1 MYVNW
6 LTYKKGKKTNSK
18 PIYLDH
24 AASTPVDP
32 RVAEVVMKAM
42 TTGHGNPHSR
52 THTYGSDAAKDISK
66 ARSIIS
72 GILDASPEEVVFT
85 SGATEANNLAILG
98 LADHLKS
105 EGKTHIV
112 STAIEHKAVLEP
124 LAYLEKHGFDVTL
137 VPPTKEGYVDAN
149 AIANAL
155 TENTGLV
162 SVMHVNNETGVIQ
175 PIDDIATLLQ
185 DHDTFLHTDAAQSFG
200 KIFNTLNNERIDLVS
215 ASGHKIGAPMGVGFL
230 LTRRRGY
237 NKVPLKPL
245 QFGGSQERG
254 LRGGTVAAPLVA
266 GIGLAAKL
274 GKQEQEERSQKCE
287 SFKKEVTSFI
297 SSIGGFINTGNTSVM
312 PNIVSFRVP
321 GLDADAALL
330 LLKDEIAASTG
341 SACTSATVEPSHVLA
356 AMGLTNTE
364 THETMRWSWSHESNM
379 PQWDKIMT
387 IASASA
393 LN

>member
-1 MYVNW
+1 MYVNQ
-6 LTYKKGKKTNSK
+6 LTYKKGKKTNRK

-32 RVAEVVMKAM
+32 RVAEVVMEAM

-52 THTYGSDAAKDISK
+52 THAYGSNAAKDVSK

-98 LADHLKS
+98 LAEHLKS

-124 LAYLEKHGFDVTL
+124 LAHLEEHGFNVTL
-137 VPPTKEGYVDAN
+137 VPPNSEGYIDAN
-149 AIANAL
+149 AVADAL
-155 TENTGLV
+155 TEKTGLV
-162 SVMHVNNETGVIQ
+162 SIMHVNNETGVIQ

-185 DHDTFLHTDAAQSFG
+185 DHDAFLHTDAAQSFG
-200 KIFNTLNNERIDLVS
+200 KIFNTLHKKRIDLIS

-237 NKVPLKPL
+237 HKIPLTPL
-245 QFGGSQERG
+245 QLGGSQERG

-266 GIGLAAKL
+266 GIGFAAELA
-274 GKQEQEERSQKCE
+274 KQEQKERTQKCE
-287 SFKKEVTSFI
+287 ALKEEVASFI
-297 SSIGGFINTGNTSVM
+297 NSIGGVINTGNAPVM
-312 PNIVSFRVP
+312 PNMVSFRVP

-341 SACTSATVEPSHVLA
+341 SACTSATVEPSHVLN

-364 THETMRWSWSHESNM
+364 AHETMRWSWSHQSNV
-379 PQWDKIMT
+379 PEWENTKNLLSLT
-387 IASASA
+387 ASD
-393 LN
+393 

>member
-1 MYVNW
+1 MYVNQI
-6 LTYKKGKKTNSK
+6 TYKKDKKTNSK

-32 RVAEVVMKAM
+32 RVVEVVAEAM

-52 THTYGSDAAKDISK
+52 THSYGSNAAKDVSK

-98 LADHLKS
+98 LAENLKR

-124 LAYLEKHGFDVTL
+124 LAHLEQNGFEVTL
-137 VPPTKEGYVDAN
+137 VPPNNEGYVDAKTISD
-149 AIANAL
+149 AI

-175 PIDDIATLLQ
+175 PIDEIITLLK
-185 DHDTFLHTDAAQSFG
+185 DHDAFFHTDAAQSFG
-200 KIFNTLNNERIDLVS
+200 KIFNTLTNKRIDLIS

-237 NKVPLKPL
+237 HKIPLTPL
-245 QFGGSQERG
+245 QLGGSQERG

-266 GIGLAAKL
+266 GIGLASELAR
-274 GKQEQEERSQKCE
+274 QEQKERTQKCE
-287 SFKKEVTSFI
+287 SFKTKVLAFI
-297 SSIGGFINTGNTSVM
+297 NSIGGVINTGNASVM

-341 SACTSATVEPSHVLA
+341 SACTSAAVEPSHVLE
-356 AMGLTNTE
+356 AMGLTKTE
-364 THETMRWSWSHESNM
+364 ANETLRLSWSHESNI
-379 PQWDKIMT
+379 PEWNRIVDLV
-387 IASASA
+387 SRVSV
-393 LN
+393 N

>member
-6 LTYKKGKKTNSK
+6 LTYKKGKKTNCK

-52 THTYGSDAAKDISK
+52 THAYGSNAAKDVST
-66 ARSIIS
+66 ARRSIA

-98 LADHLKS
+98 LADHLKR

-124 LAYLEKHGFDVTL
+124 LEHLQQHGFEVTF
-137 VPPTKEGYVDAN
+137 VPPSSEGYVDATSVLD
-149 AIANAL
+149 AV
-155 TENTGLV
+155 TEKTGLV

-185 DHDTFLHTDAAQSFG
+185 DHDAFFHTDAAQSFG
-200 KIFNTLNNERIDLVS
+200 KSFNTLHNKRIDLVS

-237 NKVPLKPL
+237 HKIPLTPL
-245 QFGGSQERG
+245 QLGGSQERG

-266 GIGLAAKL
+266 GIGFAIELA
-274 GKQEQEERSQKCE
+274 KQEQKERTEKCE
-287 SFKKEVTSFI
+287 SFKAEVLAFI
-297 SSIGGFINTGNTSVM
+297 NSIGGVVNTGNAPVM
-312 PNIVSFRVP
+312 PNIVSFRIP

-341 SACTSATVEPSHVLA
+341 SACTSAAVEPSHVLD
-356 AMGLTNTE
+356 AMGLTNAE
-364 THETMRWSWSHESNM
+364 AHETMRWSWAHQSNA
-379 PQWDKIMT
+379 PEWGNIMT
-387 IASASA
+387 IASAFA
-393 LN
+393 L

>member
-85 SGATEANNLAILG
+85 SGATEADNLAILG
-98 LADHLKS
+98 IADHLKS

-124 LAYLEKHGFDVTL
+124 LAHLEQHGFDVTL
-137 VPPTKEGYVDAN
+137 VPPNNEGYVDASSV
-149 AIANAL
+149 ADAL
-155 TENTGLV
+155 TEKTGLV

-175 PIDDIATLLQ
+175 PIEDIATLLQ
-185 DHDTFLHTDAAQSFG
+185 DHDAFLHTDAAQSFG
-200 KIFNTLNNERIDLVS
+200 KIFNALTNKRIDLIS

-237 NKVPLKPL
+237 HKIPLTPL
-245 QFGGSQERG
+245 QLGGGQERG
-254 LRGGTVAAPLVA
+254 LRGGTVAVPLVA
-266 GIGLAAKL
+266 GIGIASELA
-274 GKQEQEERSQKCE
+274 KQEQNKRKQKCE
-287 SFKKEVTSFI
+287 SFKEEVTSFI
-297 SSIGGFINTGNTSVM
+297 NSIGGVINTGNTSVM

-341 SACTSATVEPSHVLA
+341 SACTSAAVEPSHVLE

-364 THETMRWSWSHESNM
+364 AHETMRWSWSHQSNM
-379 PQWDKIMT
+379 PEWDKIMT
-387 IASASA
+387 IASTIASD
-393 LN
+393 